1 MMKIIMY
8 NNSLH
13 SHFTPNLLVIEKT
26 ENIFGSVRCFT
37 VKIFIHMIYLY
48 TIHFNDIMSVFGVL

>member
-13 SHFTPNLLVIEKT
+13 SHFTRNLLVIEKT
-26 ENIFGSVRCFT
+26 ENIFDLCKVFYSED
-37 VKIFIHMIYLY
+37 IHSHDLPLY
-48 TIHFNDIMSVFGVL
+48 NSF